1 MNASP
6 QARFGRAV
14 WAVFLKDLTAEWRS
28 REILTAQLT
37 FALLVI
43 FIFDFAL
50 EFDPRAQQRVAVG
63 VLWTLFAFAG
73 TLGLNRSLN
82 QERENA
88 ALEGLLLAPV
98 DRGALFLGKAL
109 ANLVFLAITAL
120 LVIPVYTALYNVS
133 LLHPGFFLVLF
144 LGFVGYIAVGTL
156 IATMTV
162 QARTRDILLPLLL
175 FPLVLP
181 IIVAAV
187 RASEG
192 FLTGVPWEELRTW
205 VQLLVV
211 YDVLFGTAS
220 FLAFDFVVET

>member
-1 MNASP
+1 MNGPTSFWKAT
-6 QARFGRAV
+6 

-28 REILTAQLT
+28 REILTAQWT

-73 TLGLNRSLN
+73 TLGLNRSMSM
-82 QERENA
+82 ERENQC
-88 ALEGLLLAPV
+88 LEGLLLAPV
-98 DRGALFLGKAL
+98 DRGALYLGKVL
-109 ANLVFLAITAL
+109 ANLVFLHITAAI
-120 LVIPVYTALYNVS
+120 VIPLYSALYNVS
-133 LLHPGFFLVLF
+133 FLNGGFAAVLV

-181 IIVAAV
+181 ILVAAV

-192 FLTGVPWEELRTW
+192 FLTGLPWAEVRTW
-205 VQLLVV
+205 VNLLLV
-211 YDVLFGTAS
+211 YDVLFGTAA
-220 FLAFDFVVET
+220 FLAFDYVVEG

>member
-1 MNASP
+1 MNTGTS
-6 QARFGRAV
+6 FWKAV

-28 REILTAQLT
+28 REILTAQWT

-73 TLGLNRSLN
+73 TLGLNRSLSM
-82 QERENA
+82 ERENQC
-88 ALEGLLLAPV
+88 LEGLLLAPV
-98 DRGALFLGKAL
+98 DRGALYLGKAL
-109 ANLVFLAITAL
+109 ANLVFLFITAAI
-120 LVIPVYTALYNVS
+120 VIPVYSALYNVS
-133 LLHPGFFLVLF
+133 LLHPGFLLVLF

-175 FPLVLP
+175 FPLILP

-192 FLTGVPWEELRTW
+192 FLLGNPWSDIRTW
-205 VQLLVV
+205 VNLLVV
-211 YDVLFGTAS
+211 YNVLFGTAS
-220 FLAFDFVVET
+220 FLAFDFVVEG